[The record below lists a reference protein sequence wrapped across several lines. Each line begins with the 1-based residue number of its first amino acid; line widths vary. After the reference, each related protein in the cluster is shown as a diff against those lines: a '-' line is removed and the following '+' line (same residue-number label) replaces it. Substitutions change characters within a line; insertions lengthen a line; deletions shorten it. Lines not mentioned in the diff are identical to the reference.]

1 MPILSQWLVLNPL
14 KDAAKVDAI
23 DYRADF
29 ENLFTR
35 LDSMEKFIH
44 TGKTK
49 NDLIRYIPG
58 ITKPAYQGQLEGCLT
73 KKVYPDNTYKGHKV
87 AEFNV
92 KLTNNQYMNFLNVQ
106 LVFPMKIKKST
117 NNNTNLDAT
126 LMTVNNFFVHWSNN
140 TVTKFQFCHW

>member
-1 MPILSQWLVLNPL
+1 MPILPQWLVLNPL

-35 LDSMEKFIH
+35 LDSIEKFIH

-58 ITKPAYQGQLEGCLT
+58 ITKPAY
-73 KKVYPDNTYKGHKV
+73 
-87 AEFNV
+87 
-92 KLTNNQYMNFLNVQ
+92 
-106 LVFPMKIKKST
+106 
-117 NNNTNLDAT
+117 
-126 LMTVNNFFVHWSNN
+126 
-140 TVTKFQFCHW
+140 